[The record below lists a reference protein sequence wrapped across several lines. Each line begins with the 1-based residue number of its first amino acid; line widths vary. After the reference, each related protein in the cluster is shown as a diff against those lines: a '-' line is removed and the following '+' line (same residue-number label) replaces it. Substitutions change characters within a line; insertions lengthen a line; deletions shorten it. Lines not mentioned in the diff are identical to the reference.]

1 MTTLY
6 NVIKRPIL
14 TEKSSAL
21 RDRERKVVLEV
32 DTRATKTQ
40 IKMATQKL
48 FNVKVEDVKTSI
60 VRGKTK
66 RVGKSIGR
74 QSNFKKA
81 VLTIAA
87 GADLDV
93 FGVQMGAPAAE
104 GENA

>member
-1 MTTLY
+1 MTT
-6 NVIKRPIL
+6 VFDIIRRPIL
-14 TEKSSAL
+14 TEKSAAL
-21 RDRERKVVLEV
+21 RDRSRKVVLEV
-32 DTRATKTQ
+32 DTRATKPQ
-40 IKMATQKL
+40 IKSAIEKL
-48 FNVKVEDVKTSI
+48 FGVKVEDVQTLI

-66 RVGKSIGR
+66 RVGKSSGK

>member
-6 NVIKRPIL
+6 DVIKRPIL
-14 TEKSSAL
+14 TEKSTLL

>member
-1 MTTLY
+1 MTSLY

-14 TEKSSAL
+14 TEKSSTL
-21 RDRERKVVLEV
+21 RDRDRKVVLEV

-66 RVGKSIGR
+66 RVGKSMGK
-74 QSNFKKA
+74 QNNFKKA

-93 FGVQMGAPAAE
+93 FGVQMGAPATE

>member
-1 MTTLY
+1 MTRLY
-6 NVIKRPIL
+6 DIIKRPIL
-14 TEKSSAL
+14 TEKSTTL
-21 RDRERKVVLEV
+21 REKDRKVVLEV
-32 DTRATKTQ
+32 DMRATKTQ
-40 IKMATQKL
+40 IKEATQKL
-48 FNVKVEDVKTSI
+48 FSVTVEDVKTSI

-66 RVGKSIGR
+66 RVGKSMGR

-104 GENA
+104 GESA